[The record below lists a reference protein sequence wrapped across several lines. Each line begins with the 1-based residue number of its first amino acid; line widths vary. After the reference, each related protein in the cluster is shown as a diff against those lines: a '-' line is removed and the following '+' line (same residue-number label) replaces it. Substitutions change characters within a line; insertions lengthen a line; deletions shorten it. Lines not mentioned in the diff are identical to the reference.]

1 MGNILQ
7 TFTIAQCVNGK
18 KYILKPT
25 EFYDPFIFAIVYS
38 VRWHVL
44 EIPREI
50 TFIKFRPALKK
61 RLL

>member
-1 MGNILQ
+1 MRER
-7 TFTIAQCVNGK
+7 K